1 MSQYIIDTL
10 GWFLM
15 IGAFLFIM
23 VMICACITMAAPL
36 WMAVLFDREQRHGR
50 MLEFM
55 DKQIELEKAM
65 RCGGVSTNPLVE
77 VEANP
82 SPASPASPDQLTAL
96 CEREVPD
103 VPATPT

>member
-15 IGAFLFIM
+15 IGAFFSILM
-23 VMICACITMAAPL
+23 MICSCIVMAAPL
-36 WMAVLFDREQRHGR
+36 WMAILFDREQRHGR
-50 MLEFM
+50 MLELM

-65 RCGGVSTNPLVE
+65 RGGGVLEQSQIE
-77 VEANP
+77 VTGNVL
-82 SPASPASPDQLTAL
+82 PAPAAQLPAL

-103 VPATPT
+103 VPAPPA